1 MSYIIKNSTQGA
13 IVARLTDA
21 GRKKLSEGKLNI
33 GLFQL
38 GDSEICYD
46 CYNQLPAQTGGINIL
61 QAEHNAQNLLP
72 QPEKNKGHVKYP
84 ILGGVS
90 TGDTFGPTLP
100 QHEYTEVFNTAT
112 ARGFFSGTTNLDGT
126 YTFFSAQTGADYTL
140 SSNWNLCPSAMTGTT
155 NIQLV
160 SGTCTNQYYT
170 PVVGDLISVTY
181 EYSGNSCDELNY
193 TAASQTLFYQILSGN
208 YSSAQTNTIID
219 LTVDRNIPNLWPHA
233 AMSAISATCVH
244 VRVYPSFSANPLTTN
259 SIYNTATTG
268 SYWCDDTLSF
278 NNCAGCITNDVKIW
292 NMNIN
297 WTHTVAGVNT
307 LTYENKD
314 FYGSS
319 GYCGSKEYFGLES
332 DNGQTFSN
340 QVSEGVYNPQKIGGT
355 WYLDSFDNIRVV
367 LPSEQKCAGMI
378 HYTNNTTTDFYGEKF
393 AMKTT
398 GYNPVSTIGEARNF
412 KLHLPW
418 LMWHKKNVNGS
429 GDGTGAGNE
438 NILGQ
443 TFYVDPPNY
452 PDAFPGNPHVM
463 QSNMNSNM
471 NDLGLRYFHL
481 WDDNVGSGD
490 TPNRVGKVFPDYKM
504 MVIDDEELL
513 AAMSYKSNR
522 SWTLPAPKTEKFPAG
537 STCASG
543 CTEGAVQNTGD
554 KLYMTYLLA
563 NTGSGTTGLHCNYY
577 VSETKSVGELAFDV
591 GFTFGSEFPY
601 LRDLAT
607 NATGFDA
614 DRLYILVQLVPN
626 GSTLDPANWEY
637 KDVTN
642 EIPNHLY
649 GNKILATNLIG
660 KTFYITADYT
670 DPACSNYTDMVSY
683 NLNNFILIPENGKT
697 GELQFG
703 DEYFLYGTLETDI
716 MATIYE
722 MKHIVQLGTNQYLTS
737 TNPTWVDYNLAVA
750 PAPAA
755 DIKITEIGL
764 FDNEN
769 GFPDL
774 MAIAKLQS
782 PVLRSGTQQFTIA
795 IDF

>member
-46 CYNQLPAQTGGINIL
+46 CYSQLPVQTGGIHIL

-100 QHEYTEVFNTAT
+100 QHEHTEVFNTAT
-112 ARGFFSGTTNLDGT
+112 PRGFFSGTTNLDGS
-126 YTFFSAQTGADYTL
+126 YTSFSAQTSAEYTL
-140 SSNWNLCPSAMTGTT
+140 SSNWNLCPSAMTGTS
-155 NIQLV
+155 NVQLV

-170 PVVGDLISVTY
+170 PEVGDLISITY
-181 EYSGNSCDELNY
+181 EYSGNSCYELNY
-193 TAASQTLFYQILSGN
+193 TAASQTLFYQILAGN
-208 YSSAQTNTIID
+208 NNSSQTNTIID
-219 LTVDRNIPNLWPHA
+219 LTVDRDIPDLWPHA
-233 AMSAISATCVH
+233 AMSALSATCVH

-259 SIYNTATTG
+259 SIYNTATT
-268 SYWCDDTLSF
+268 STYWCDDTLSF
-278 NNCAGCITNDVKIW
+278 NNCAGCISNDVKIW

-307 LTYENKD
+307 LSYEDKD
-314 FYGSS
+314 LYGSS

-340 QVSEGVYNPQKIGGT
+340 QAAEGVYNPQKMGGT
-355 WYLDSFDNIRVV
+355 WYLDSFDNVRVV
-367 LPSEQKCAGMI
+367 LPSEQKCAGFI

-429 GDGTGAGNE
+429 GDGTGVGNE
-438 NILGQ
+438 SILGQ

-452 PDAFPGNPHVM
+452 PQAFPGNPHVM

-504 MVIDDEELL
+504 LVIDDEELL

-543 CTEGAVQNTGD
+543 CTNGAVQNIGD
-554 KLYMTYLLA
+554 EVYMTYLFV

-577 VSETKSVGELAFDV
+577 VSESLSAGELKFDV
-591 GFTFGSEFPY
+591 GFTLGSEFPY
-601 LRDLAT
+601 LRDLAS
-607 NATGFDA
+607 NGTGFDA
-614 DRLYILVQLVPN
+614 DRLYILTQLVPN
-626 GSTLDPANWEY
+626 GSQLNAADWVY
-637 KDVTN
+637 RDVTN
-642 EIPNHLY
+642 EIPNHIY
-649 GNKILATNLIG
+649 GNKIAATNLIG
-660 KTFYITADYT
+660 HTFYITGDYT
-670 DPACSNYTDMVSY
+670 DSGCADCPSMVDY
-683 NLNNFILIPENGKT
+683 NSNNFITIPANGHD

-703 DEYFLYGTLETDI
+703 DEYFLYGTIDTDI

-722 MKHIVQLGTNQYLTS
+722 MKHVVQLGSNQYLTS
-737 TNPTWVDYNLAVA
+737 TNPTWTDYNLAVS
-750 PAPAA
+750 PGPAA
-755 DIKITEIGL
+755 EIKITEIGL